1 MNIYSL
7 YNTNQ
12 QLVLPIDL
20 EIMIPENDSVR
31 LLSTVLEGLDYS
43 ELYKAYSTNGR
54 NPAISPKTLF
64 MVLVYANLNDIQSSR
79 DIEKACK
86 RDINFMWLL
95 QGETAPSYSTI
106 ARFRSGRLKDCC
118 ENLFYQLVV
127 KLGEL
132 GEIDYKN
139 IFIDGTK
146 IEANSNKYSFVWKK
160 SINKFE
166 KKLKEKMSQKISELN
181 KEFIKCYATDS
192 DSLNVILYSKILE
205 ELQEIVAEKNIEFV
219 SGKGKR
225 KSKIQKYIELLYD
238 AIEKQSK
245 YDEYNSI
252 FDGRNSFSKTDTDA
266 TFMHLKEDHMRN
278 AQLKPAYNI
287 QIGVEGEYIVG
298 MDISNE
304 RSDQL
309 TLIPFLE
316 KLDEKLPNTFENI
329 VADAGYESEENYLY
343 LEEHNQISYIKPQFY
358 EKQKTKKFKSDIS
371 KRENMDYDL
380 ENDEYICALARRL
393 KNIGLI
399 ERTSKS
405 GYISEVTK
413 YECESC
419 EGCSIKNKCTKAKG
433 NRQIQVSKKFIEKRK
448 ISLDNITTPK
458 GVVLRMNRSIQVEGT
473 FGVIKQDHGF
483 RRFLL
488 RGSVNVKI
496 EFLLKA
502 LAHNIAKLHTKI
514 TKNRLGCS
522 LFKKELVENL

>member
-1 MNIYSL
+1 MNIFSL

-43 ELYKAYSTNGR
+43 ELYNAYSTNGR

-86 RDINFMWLL
+86 RDVNFMWLL
-95 QGETAPSYSTI
+95 QGKTPPSYSTI
-106 ARFRSGRLKDCC
+106 ARFRTGRLKECC

-127 KLGEL
+127 NLGEL

-139 IFIDGTK
+139 IFVDGTK

-160 SINKFE
+160 SVNKFE

-192 DSLNVILYSKILE
+192 ASLNVILYSKILQ
-205 ELQEIVAEKNIEFV
+205 ELQQIVTEKNIEFV

-225 KSKIQKYIELLYD
+225 KSTLQKYIELLYD
-238 AIEKQSK
+238 AI
-245 YDEYNSI
+245 
-252 FDGRNSFSKTDTDA
+252 
-266 TFMHLKEDHMRN
+266 
-278 AQLKPAYNI
+278 
-287 QIGVEGEYIVG
+287 
-298 MDISNE
+298 
-304 RSDQL
+304 
-309 TLIPFLE
+309 
-316 KLDEKLPNTFENI
+316 
-329 VADAGYESEENYLY
+329 
-343 LEEHNQISYIKPQFY
+343 

-380 ENDEYICALARRL
+380 ENDEYICASGRKL

-433 NRQIQVSKKFIEKRK
+433 NRQIQVSKKFVEKTK

-458 GVVLRMNRSIQVEGT
+458 GIVLRMNRSIQVEGT
-473 FGVIKQDHGF
+473 FGVVKQDHGF

-488 RGSVNVKI
+488 RGSINVRI

-502 LAHNIAKLHTKI
+502 ISHNIAKLHTKI
-514 TKNRLGCS
+514 TQNRLGCS

>member
-1 MNIYSL
+1 MNIFSL

-12 QLVLPIDL
+12 QLVLPMEI
-20 EIMIPENDSVR
+20 EIMIPKNDSVR

-95 QGETAPSYSTI
+95 QGKKPPSYSTI
-106 ARFRSGRLKDCC
+106 ARFRTGRLKDCC
-118 ENLFYQLVV
+118 ENLFYQFVV

-132 GEIDYKN
+132 GEIEYKN

-160 SINKFE
+160 SVDKFE
-166 KKLKEKMSQKISELN
+166 KNLKDKMSKKINEIN
-181 KEFIKCYATDS
+181 NEFDKSYSTESA
-192 DSLNVILYSKILE
+192 SLSVVLYS
-205 ELQEIVAEKNIEFV
+205 EIVNDLKKIVDEKNIKFV

-225 KSKIQKYIELLYD
+225 KSKLQKHIEVFYD
-238 AIEKQSK
+238 AIEKQLK
-245 YDEYNSI
+245 YNEYNAL

-278 AQLKPAYNI
+278 SQLKPAYNV

-298 MDISNE
+298 IDISCE

-316 KLDEKLPNTFENI
+316 KLDEKLPKKFENI
-329 VADAGYESEENYLY
+329 VADAGYESEENYVY
-343 LEEHNQISYIKPQFY
+343 LEENEQVSYIKPQFY

-371 KRENMDYDL
+371 KRENMDYDI
-380 ENDEYICALARRL
+380 ENDEYLCASGRRL
-393 KNIGLI
+393 KKVGLI
-399 ERTSKS
+399 NKTSKS

-413 YECESC
+413 YECENC
-419 EGCSIKNKCTKAKG
+419 EGCSVKSKCTKAKG
-433 NRQIQVSKKFIEKRK
+433 NKQIQVSKNFIEKRK
-448 ISLDNITTPK
+448 VSFDNITSPK
-458 GVVLRMNRSIQVEGT
+458 GIILRMNRSIQAEGT
-473 FGVIKQDHGF
+473 FGVIKEDHGF

-496 EFLLKA
+496 EFLLNA
-502 LAHNIAKLHTKI
+502 LARNISKLHNKI
-514 TKNRLGCS
+514 THNRLGCS
-522 LFKKELVENL
+522 LFTKEISK

>member
-1 MNIYSL
+1 MKTFSL

-20 EIMIPENDSVR
+20 EIMIPETDSVR

-43 ELYKAYSTNGR
+43 ELYNAYSTNGR

-95 QGETAPSYSTI
+95 QGKTAPSYSTI
-106 ARFRSGRLKDCC
+106 ARFRTGRLKDCC
-118 ENLFYQLVV
+118 ENLFYQVV
-127 KLGEL
+127 KKLGEL
-132 GEIDYKN
+132 GEIEYKN

-160 SINKFE
+160 SVDKFE
-166 KKLKEKMSQKISELN
+166 RKLKEKMVQHINEIN
-181 KEFIKCYATDS
+181 KDFQKCYATDS
-192 DSLNVILYSKILE
+192 DSLNIILYSKIID
-205 ELQEIVAEKNIEFV
+205 ELKQIVSKNNIKFV

-225 KSKIQKYIELLYD
+225 KSKLQKHIELLYD
-238 AIEKQSK
+238 VIEKQLK
-245 YDEYNSI
+245 YDEYKSI
-252 FDGRNSFSKTDTDA
+252 FDGRNSFSKTDKDA

-278 AQLKPAYNI
+278 SQLKPAYNL

-298 MDISNE
+298 IDISSE

-316 KLDEKLPNTFENI
+316 KLDEKLPQKFENI

-343 LEEHNQISYIKPQFY
+343 LEEHKQVSYIKPQFY
-358 EKQKTKKFKSDIS
+358 ERQKTKKFKSDIS
-371 KRENMDYDL
+371 KRENMDYDS
-380 ENDEYICALARRL
+380 EKDEYICASNRRL
-393 KNIGLI
+393 KNIGLVN
-399 ERTSKS
+399 RTSKS

-413 YECESC
+413 YECEDC
-419 EGCSIKNKCTKAKG
+419 EGCLVKNKCTKAKG
-433 NRQIQVSKKFIEKRK
+433 NKQIQVSKKFIEKRNA
-448 ISLDNITTPK
+448 SLDNITSP
-458 GVVLRMNRSIQVEGT
+458 GGIILRMNRSIQAEGT
-473 FGVIKQDHGF
+473 FGVVKQDHGF

-488 RGSVNVKI
+488 RGSLNVKI

-502 LAHNIAKLHTKI
+502 LAHNISKLHNKI
-514 TKNRLGCS
+514 IGNRLGCS
-522 LFKKELVENL
+522 LFKKELAENL